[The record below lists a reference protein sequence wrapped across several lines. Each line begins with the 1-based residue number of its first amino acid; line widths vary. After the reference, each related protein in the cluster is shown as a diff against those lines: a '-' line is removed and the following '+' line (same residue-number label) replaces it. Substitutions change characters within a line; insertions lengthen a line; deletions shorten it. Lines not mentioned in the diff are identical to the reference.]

1 MPHRDMNT
9 TPLDPS
15 PEMAAIAPST
25 RSGLAPSDL
34 NLPQVHLVARNP
46 GKGERTGWSFHYGA
60 VETASSYAGIRIPSE
75 AFDAIWAH
83 GCCPP
88 WLGYSAGTLC
98 YASPVWKEIPILAWR
113 QDLADRMTAEGARH
127 VTLTG
132 APILYSNHQARS
144 RIPRSLLVMPMHTLQ
159 GQDNHDRA
167 ALQRYADEI
176 AGFAHHF
183 SRVVVCVHA
192 GCRTNGLWHR
202 EFGVHSIPVIDGA
215 DANDVNALARM
226 KSFFSGFESMTTN
239 GWGSHVAYALA
250 FGCRVSIFG
259 KALSMPR
266 QQYLKD
272 RTWQLA
278 PGDLDILLAAER
290 EGLDRK
296 HLADFCRDPNDGKA
310 NVEMG
315 RFLIGADHQL
325 SPAEMKRLLVRV
337 TGGPLRHAARHAR
350 DLMRRAAAGLRGS

>member
-1 MPHRDMNT
+1 MNT

-15 PEMAAIAPST
+15 PLRPAIAPST
-25 RSGLAPSDL
+25 RAGGVPADL
-34 NLPQVHLVARNP
+34 NLPDVCFAARGP

-60 VETASSYAGIRIPSE
+60 VETAASYAGIRIPSE

-83 GCCPP
+83 GCFPP
-88 WLGYSAGTLC
+88 WLGYSAGTLN

-113 QDLADRMTAEGARH
+113 QDLADRMTAEGAQH

-132 APILYSNHQARS
+132 APILYSNHQS
-144 RIPRSLLVMPMHTLQ
+144 RRRMPRSLLVMPMHTLH
-159 GQDNHDRA
+159 GQEISDRA
-167 ALQRYADEI
+167 ALQQYADEV
-176 AGFAHHF
+176 AGFAHLF
-183 SRVVVCVHA
+183 STVVVCVHA

-215 DANDVNALARM
+215 DSNDVNALARM
-226 KSFFSGFESMTTN
+226 RSFFSGFESMTTN

-278 PGDLDILLAAER
+278 PGDLDILLAAEK

-296 HLADFCRDPNDGKA
+296 HLADLCRDPIDGRSD
-310 NVEMG
+310 VEMG

-337 TGGPLRHAARHAR
+337 TGGRFRHATRQAR
-350 DLMRRAAAGLRGS
+350 DLIRRAAAGWRGS